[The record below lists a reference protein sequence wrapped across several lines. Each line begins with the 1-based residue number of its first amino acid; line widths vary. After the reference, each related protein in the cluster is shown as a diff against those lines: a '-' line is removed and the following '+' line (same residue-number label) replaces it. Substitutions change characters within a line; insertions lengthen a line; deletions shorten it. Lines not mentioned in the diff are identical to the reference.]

1 MADPL
6 NISVSALLS
15 YQQALN
21 TTSHNIAN
29 VNTAGY
35 SRQQVELG
43 TQLPQYTGGGYQGN
57 GVQVDGIRRVYNE
70 FLTTQV
76 RDLTASRSEADTL
89 QQAASQIDN
98 MLADPNAGLTRV
110 TGQFFASLQDLANDP
125 SSTAARQVV
134 LDKTETLASRFRDF
148 SRYFDSLSQGVNSDL
163 TTAVDQVNSLA
174 KQIGDLNLRIQSST
188 GSNGAPND
196 LLDQREELIRQLSEY
211 TTVAVVDQDDG
222 SRNVFIG
229 AGQPLVVGG
238 QVHQLTMLRDPYD
251 PGRQRIGFASGGAPV
266 DITGQLTGGKIGGL
280 LAFRDQVLDP
290 AYNRLG
296 QVAQGIAATMNA
308 QHQLGLDLNGNMGG
322 DLFTIAAPQVL
333 PRSSNTGSAVLGV
346 AVTDVGALTTSDYR
360 LDRNGTTYSLTRL
373 SDGTVTSLDAA
384 GFPAG
389 AVTVDGLQINLASGS
404 INDGDSFLLQ
414 PTRGASGSLQV
425 AVSDP
430 NALAAASPIRT
441 GAGSTNSGSGT
452 ISSGVVN
459 GPPPVS
465 ADLTAAV
472 TITFNNPPTSFNVTG
487 AGTGNPTNIPF
498 VSGAAISYNGWTM
511 QISGQPAVGDT
522 FSVGANT
529 GGAGDNRNA
538 LALGAL
544 QSTHS
549 LDQGQSTFAD
559 AYGSLVATVGVRTQ
573 RAQAT
578 SEAQGVLLDQTTAA
592 RDNVAGVN
600 LDEEA
605 ANLLRFQ
612 QAYQAAARVIEVAN
626 SLFDSILNAV
636 RR

>member
-1 MADPL
+1 MADPF

-43 TQLPQYTGGGYQGN
+43 TQLPEYRGGDYQGN
-57 GVQVDGIRRVYNE
+57 GVAVDGIRRIYNE

-89 QQAASQIDN
+89 HQLAGQIDN
-98 MLADPNAGLTRV
+98 VLADPDAGLTPV
-110 TGQFFASLQDLANDP
+110 TGRFFSALQDLANDP
-125 SSTAARQVV
+125 TSTAARQVV
-134 LDKTETLASRFRDF
+134 LDTSETLASRFRDF
-148 SRYFDSLSQGVNSDL
+148 ARYFDSLSQGVNSTL
-163 TTAVDQVNSLA
+163 TSAVDQVNVLA
-174 KQIGDLNLRIQSST
+174 QQIGDLNQRIQSST
-188 GSNGAPND
+188 GTSGAAND
-196 LLDQREELIRQLSEY
+196 LLDQRDELIRQLSEY
-211 TTVAVVDQDDG
+211 TSVTVVDQDDG

-229 AGQPLVVGG
+229 AGQPLVVGAHV
-238 QVHQLTMLRDPYD
+238 QQLAVLRDPYD
-251 PGRQRIGFASGGAPV
+251 PGRQRIGFVSAGAPV
-266 DITGQLTGGKIGGL
+266 DITVQLTGGKIGGL

-296 QVAQGIAATMNA
+296 QLAQGIAAALND
-308 QHQLGLDLNGNMGG
+308 QHRLGQDLNGNMGG
-322 DLFTIAAPQVL
+322 DLFTVAAPQVL
-333 PRSSNTGSAVLGV
+333 PRTGNTGNAVVDV
-346 AVTDVGALTTSDYR
+346 AITDVGALTTSDYR
-360 LDRNGTTYSLTRL
+360 LDRSGTSYSLTRL
-373 SDGTVTSLDAA
+373 SDGTVTNLDSA
-384 GFPAG
+384 GFPG
-389 AVTVDGLQINLASGS
+389 VAVTVDGVRIGLASGS
-404 INDGDSFLLQ
+404 IDDGDSFVLQ

-425 AVSDP
+425 AVTDL
-430 NALAAASPIRT
+430 NAIAAASPIRT
-441 GAGSTNSGSGT
+441 GAGSANSGSAT
-452 ISSGVVN
+452 ISAGVVN

-465 ADLTAAV
+465 AALTAAV

-487 AGTGNPTNIPF
+487 VGTGDPTNVPY
-498 VSGAAISYNGWTM
+498 VSGQAIGYNGWTL
-511 QISGQPAVGDT
+511 QISGPPAAGDT

-544 QSTHS
+544 QSTRT

-578 SEAQGVLLDQTTAA
+578 SQAQGVLLDQATAA

-612 QAYQAAARVIEVAN
+612 QAYQAATRVIEVAN